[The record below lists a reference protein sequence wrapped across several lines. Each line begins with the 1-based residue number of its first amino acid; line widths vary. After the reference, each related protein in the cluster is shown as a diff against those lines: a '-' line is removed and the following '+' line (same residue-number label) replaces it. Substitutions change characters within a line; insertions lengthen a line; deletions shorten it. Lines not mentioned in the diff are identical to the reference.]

1 LTLLLVLYAKTIV
14 MKMINYKNFLLLFL
28 SVCLTGCEA
37 IGDIFKAGMW
47 FAIVLIALVVGLVIF
62 IIGKLRG

>member
-1 LTLLLVLYAKTIV
+1 
-14 MKMINYKNFLLLFL
+14 MKMINSRNFLLLFL
-28 SVCLTGCEA
+28 SLWLTGCEVV
-37 IGDIFKAGMW
+37 GDIFKAGMW